1 MELARFVAEAP
12 VPVLPSDRSDVK
24 VAPFAN
30 LFPQDFLVRLQVQG
44 SISLAPGGDVLRG
57 VVDQC
62 AIDVEQED
70 TGPHAFHCPG
80 MVHSADGHLVEQG

>member
-1 MELARFVAEAP
+1 MLLLAFVGDPQRQILARIAAQKRRIERV
-12 VPVLPSDRSDVK
+12 V
-24 VAPFAN
+24 
-30 LFPQDFLVRLQVQG
+30 VRLQVQG

-70 TGPHAFHCPG
+70 TGPHAIHCPG
-80 MVHSADGHLVEQG
+80 MVHSADGHLMEQG